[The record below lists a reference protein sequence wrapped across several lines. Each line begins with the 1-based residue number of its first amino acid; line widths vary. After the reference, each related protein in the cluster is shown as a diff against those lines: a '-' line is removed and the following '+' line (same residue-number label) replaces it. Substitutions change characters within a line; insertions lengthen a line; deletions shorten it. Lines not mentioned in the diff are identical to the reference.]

1 MILTGI
7 SILLNA
13 YKDLEKEL
21 THLFNEVSIFIFTF
35 KKCTTNEALKVL
47 KTCTAIL
54 GIF

>member
-21 THLFNEVSIFIFTF
+21 THLFNEVFLFLRL
-35 KKCTTNEALKVL
+35 KKAQSMRL
-47 KTCTAIL
+47 
-54 GIF
+54 